1 MRIESETLTQELN
14 GLRITYGTSAVY
26 RALIGL
32 MRQEYNEL
40 HELFTGSSLESGA
53 CAPLSA
59 SDYYNEFMELTTK
72 AAHETLEEQCYALH
86 PADIE
91 SVDDDNIEDMS
102 EDEDVDIS
110 IGDVDYDDSETNIY
124 NVASELH
131 TIKVIHTSGNNDH
144 EDTKTPTVT
153 SDMDDNIK
161 NIITEHIPKPIQKK
175 KKRQGH

>member
-1 MRIESETLTQELN
+1 
-14 GLRITYGTSAVY
+14 
-26 RALIGL
+26 

-40 HELFTGSSLESGA
+40 HELFTGSSLESAGA
-53 CAPLSA
+53 GAGAAPLSA

-91 SVDDDNIEDMS
+91 SVDDDNIEDMC
-102 EDEDVDIS
+102 EDDDVDIS
-110 IGDVDYDDSETNIY
+110 ISDVDYDDSETNTY

-131 TIKVIHTSGNNDH
+131 TIKVIHTSGDIIH
-144 EDTKTPTVT
+144 EDAQTPTVT
-153 SDMDDNIK
+153 SDIDDNIK

>member
-1 MRIESETLTQELN
+1 MRTDSETLTQELN
-14 GLRITYGTSAVY
+14 GLRITYGTTAVY
-26 RALIGL
+26 RTLIGL

-40 HELFTGSSLESGA
+40 HELFTGSSLETGA
-53 CAPLSA
+53 APLSA

-124 NVASELH
+124 SVGP
-131 TIKVIHTSGNNDH
+131 IKVIHTSGDIIH
-144 EDTKTPTVT
+144 EDAQTPTVT